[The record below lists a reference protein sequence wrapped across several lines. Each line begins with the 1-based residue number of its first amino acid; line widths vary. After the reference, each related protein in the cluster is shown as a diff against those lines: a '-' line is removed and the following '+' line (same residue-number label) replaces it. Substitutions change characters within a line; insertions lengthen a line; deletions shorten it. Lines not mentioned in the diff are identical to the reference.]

1 MISKSNHSV
10 EINMPNITSNGS
22 AVPYGGL
29 MTSSYKIAG
38 DRRRLED
45 YLAGKNI
52 FPLSVEF
59 DLTEMCNR
67 TCPGCP
73 SVKATM
79 KHFLSLEFIDR
90 LLGILEGQTRGLLF
104 TGGEPTIAPLFSRS
118 LRLARQRQFSQ
129 IAVVSNGKCLDD
141 NKVAGALL
149 DDVTS
154 LRISLYD
161 WELGIDGP
169 LSITLA
175 NILSLRKAIE
185 QTGSGLSIGVSV
197 LTDHAR
203 VPELEKIVRVISE
216 SGAHW
221 IYFHPLCRNW
231 DLGRPTI
238 TDQTAV
244 LDEIE
249 RLRKAYS
256 GIFPV
261 FAGNERY
268 GAQEIDFRSYH
279 AAHFLLVVGADGKN
293 YLSPETKYN
302 PDYVLSDLN
311 SSMENGFLWQE
322 ERLKRVRYSSRDYA
336 CIGSRHRTVLYN
348 DLVEGIIAGRESLD
362 AACSYSDRLI
372 HPDIL

>member
-1 MISKSNHSV
+1 MTYESPPCKSHY
-10 EINMPNITSNGS
+10 TNGS
-22 AVPYGGL
+22 AVPDGGL

-45 YLAGKNI
+45 YLAGKDI

-73 SVKATM
+73 SVKASK

-90 LLGILEGQTRGLLF
+90 MLGILEGQTRGLLF
-104 TGGEPTIAPLFSRS
+104 TGGEPTIAPLFSSS
-118 LRLARQRQFSQ
+118 LRLARQRQFRQ

-141 NKVAGALL
+141 EKVIKALL

-161 WELGIDGP
+161 WESGIDGP
-169 LSITLA
+169 LSKTLA
-175 NILSLRKAIE
+175 NILSLRKAVE
-185 QTGSGLSIGVSV
+185 RTGSGLSIGVSV

-203 VPELEKIVRVISE
+203 VPELEKIVRVVSE

-221 IYFHPLCRNW
+221 VYFHPLCKDW

-249 RLRKAYS
+249 RLQNAYS
-256 GIFPV
+256 GVFPV
-261 FAGNERY
+261 FVGNERY
-268 GAQEIDFRSYH
+268 GAQEVDFGSYH
-279 AAHFLLVVGADGKN
+279 AANFLLVVGADGRN

-302 PDYVLSDLN
+302 PDYVLADLTD
-311 SSMENGFLWQE
+311 SMGEGFLWQE
-322 ERLKRVRYSSRDYA
+322 ARLKRTRYSSRDYA

-348 DLVEGIIAGRESLD
+348 DLIEDIMAGRESLD
-362 AACSYSDRLI
+362 TACSYSGKLI